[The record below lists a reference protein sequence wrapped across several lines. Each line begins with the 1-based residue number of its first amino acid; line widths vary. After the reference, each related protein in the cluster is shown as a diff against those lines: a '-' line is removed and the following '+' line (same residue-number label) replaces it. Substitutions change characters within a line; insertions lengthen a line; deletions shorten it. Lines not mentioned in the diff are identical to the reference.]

1 MIINDCSWDKFLKK
15 ENGKPIVCFGAGMMP
30 GYIEPLWEQIGIWK
44 NIVCFLDN
52 NIEKSGILV
61 GKSQKKI
68 VMTLN
73 DFLQKLVGMEE
84 FCLVITC
91 ETFDP
96 IVKQLNK
103 IKELDKV
110 ECYIY
115 PLLNKSYFDSKRCNT
130 LIESGLYET
139 IPRKIHYC
147 WFGKNEMGPLQKMC
161 LESWKRIC
169 PDYEIICWNEENYNV
184 EKNLYIKQAYEKKKW
199 AFVSDYVR
207 LDVLFEYG
215 GIYVDTDVELIK
227 SIDFL
232 LKQQAFIAYGEWP
245 ALNSGAGIGSVKG
258 NSIIKEMRDN
268 PRAKLP
274 FTLPNGECNL
284 ITNSIYE
291 SAVLQKYGLVQDFQ
305 MQKVGGMLILPPDY
319 FAPESVLGAD
329 AYISER
335 TLAIHHCIG
344 SWADDKRKSERKM
357 TQEASQENIYLKN

>member
-15 ENGKPIVCFGAGMMP
+15 QKGKPIVCFGAGMMP
-30 GYIEPLWEQIGIWK
+30 SYIEPLWEKLKIWK
-44 NIVCFLDN
+44 DIICFLDN
-52 NIEKSGILV
+52 DLKKLGTFIGKNEKKPVKTI
-61 GKSQKKI
+61 
-68 VMTLN
+68 N
-73 DFLQKLVGMEE
+73 DFLKHPIDK

-110 ECYIY
+110 DCYIY
-115 PLLNKSYFDSKRCNT
+115 PWLNKSYFNLKGCNT

-147 WFGKNEMGPLQKMC
+147 WFGKNEMGPLQRMC
-161 LESWKRIC
+161 LESWKRMC

-184 EKNLYIKQAYEKKKW
+184 GKNLYIKQAYEKKKW

-207 LDVLFEYG
+207 LDVLFEHG
-215 GIYVDTDVELIK
+215 GIYLDTDVELVK

-232 LKQQAFIAYGEWP
+232 LKEQAFIAYGEWP

-268 PRAKLP
+268 PRANLP
-274 FTLPNGECNL
+274 FILSNGECNL
-284 ITNSIYE
+284 TTNSIYE
-291 SAVLQKYGLVQDFQ
+291 SDILQKYGLVQDFQ
-305 MQKVGGMLILPPDY
+305 MQKVEGMLVLPPDY
-319 FAPESVLGAD
+319 FAPESVLGRD
-329 AYISER
+329 VYISGR
-335 TLAIHHCIG
+335 TVAIHHCAG

-357 TQEASQENIYLKN
+357 TQKASQKNTY